1 MIDYVKSNL
10 SFIAILIVWLLVGV
24 YAAPLSYG
32 LIPLTVLVFKRRDYY
47 AEIIIGFFFIL
58 MISDSRVK
66 SFAFAV
72 DVKNIYIL
80 LLAAFVLFDSK
91 NFKPFQN
98 FYQKYIPFFLVALF
112 CLVYS
117 PYAGTSFSKLLSY
130 FLIILVVPNFVH
142 KAYSVKGVQFFRE
155 LIFFGSTMLLIGLV
169 LKYIAHDVAYLSD
182 RFRGTLGNPNGLGIF
197 LLMFF
202 LLFSVISEYFKNL
215 FTVNEKRIIYFLIF
229 SSLIL
234 SASRSALTAILI
246 FAIFRYLYN
255 ISPFVGFI
263 IFIIFL
269 FGYQL
274 ITSNIVPIV
283 MALGLQDYFR
293 LDTLTE
299 GSGRLIAWTFAWE
312 QIQYNFF
319 LGRGFGYTEWIFG
332 QYYEILS
339 RKGHQGHAHNTFLTF
354 WLDTGL
360 VGLVFYVQAFILQF
374 VQAAKRSRSAIPA
387 MYAVLFSVF
396 FESWLTASLNP
407 YTIQLIIILTVF
419 TTFNPMEV
427 APQGE
432 PIKIKSNE

>member
-1 MIDYVKSNL
+1 LIDYVKSNV
-10 SFIAILIVWLLVGV
+10 SFIAILIVWLLVGI
-24 YAAPLSYG
+24 YSAPLSYG
-32 LIPLTVLVFKRRDYY
+32 LIPLTVIIFKRRDYY
-47 AEIIIGFFFIL
+47 AEILIGFFFIL

-66 SFAFAV
+66 SLAFSV

-80 LLAAFVLFDSK
+80 LLAAFVLFDRK
-91 NFKPFQN
+91 NFTPFQN
-98 FYQKYIPFFLVALF
+98 FHQKYIPFFLVALF
-112 CLVYS
+112 CIIYS
-117 PYAGTSFSKLLSY
+117 PYAGTSFSKVLSY

-155 LIFFGSTMLLIGLV
+155 LIFFGSAMLLIGLV
-169 LKYIAHDVAYLSD
+169 LKYISHDVVYLAD

-215 FTVNEKRIIYFLIF
+215 FTANEKRVIYFLIF
-229 SSLIL
+229 YSLIL
-234 SASRSALTAILI
+234 SASRSALTAIVI
-246 FAIFRYLYN
+246 FVIFRYLYKA
-255 ISPFVGFI
+255 SPFIGFI

-283 MALGLQDYFR
+283 IALGLEDYFR
-293 LDTLTE
+293 VDTLKE
-299 GSGRLIAWTFAWE
+299 GSGRIIAWTFAWE

-360 VGLVFYVQAFILQF
+360 IGLVLYLQAFLLQF
-374 VQAAKRSRSAIPA
+374 IQAAKQSRSAIPA

-407 YTIQLIIILTVF
+407 YTIQLVIILTVF
-419 TTFNPMEV
+419 TTFKPMEV
-427 APQGE
+427 APQE
-432 PIKIKSNE
+432 ELVKVKSNE

>member
-169 LKYIAHDVAYLSD
+169 LKYIAHDVAYLSG

-274 ITSNIVPIV
+274 ITSNIVPIL

-293 LDTLTE
+293 LDTLKE

-339 RKGHQGHAHNTFLTF
+339 RNGHQGHAHNTFLTF

>member
-169 LKYIAHDVAYLSD
+169 LKYIAHDVAYLSG
-182 RFRGTLGNPNGLGIF
+182 RFRGTFGNPNGLGIF

-215 FTVNEKRIIYFLIF
+215 FTVNEKRIIYFFIF

-293 LDTLTE
+293 LDTLKE